1 MKAVILTGGLGTRIS
16 EKTHLKPNPMIE
28 IAQKVLSMDQ
38 VLYRGN
44 FSSLPEVN
52 LLFLDIKKSKSQLQ
66 FKPKWRIQESLFKT
80 INWYKKYYDG
90 QSALYLSK
98 YDILDYEHDVQ
109 LT

>member
-44 FSSLPEVN
+44 SSSLPEVN

-90 QSALYLSK
+90 QSALSLCES
-98 YDILDYEHDVQ
+98 DILDYEHVVQ
-109 LT
+109 LA